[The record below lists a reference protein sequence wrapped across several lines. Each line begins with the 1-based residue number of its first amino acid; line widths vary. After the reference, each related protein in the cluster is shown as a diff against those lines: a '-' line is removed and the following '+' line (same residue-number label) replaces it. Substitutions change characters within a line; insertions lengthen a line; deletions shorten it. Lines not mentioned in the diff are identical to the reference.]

1 MQKDLKLFS
10 PVSTHCY
17 VLAGISNEHLVPTD
31 AGHLFEL
38 QRDMKRRVA
47 TGITLIEVLLVI
59 AIVGTMVALLLPGIQ
74 AARESARRTSCLN
87 NLKQIGIGIANHQ
100 SAKKVYPP
108 GAIWDRWVEPEAER
122 RRHGSMLVHL
132 LPYIEHQALYDAFDF
147 DQKEIDFEVFP
158 GTNTPIASQI
168 VEAYV
173 CPSDSHNG
181 IFDGPSN
188 DHNQYFV
195 GRAVHNYA
203 ASNGPTGVYDN
214 PNCSCK
220 TPYDKRYELAPI
232 DNGKNFAGPFTRLGV
247 STKPSQITDGLSK
260 TIFVGEVRVPCSV
273 HAQSGWAY
281 TNNGNG
287 YCTTLIRINYDSCSD
302 SAPNACNRPCT
313 WNTDVGFKSAHPG
326 GAQFLFGDGSVHF
339 LNEAIDYQLYQ
350 FLGAKADG
358 HSVSV
363 Q

>member
-1 MQKDLKLFS
+1 
-10 PVSTHCY
+10 
-17 VLAGISNEHLVPTD
+17 VLAGISDEHLGPTD

-38 QRDMKRRVA
+38 QRDMKRRA
-47 TGITLIEVLLVI
+47 AKGITLIEVLLVI

-100 SAKKVYPP
+100 SARKVYPP
-108 GAIWDRWVEPEAER
+108 GAIWERWVEPEAER

-147 DQKEIDFEVFP
+147 EQKEIDFEVFP

-181 IFDGPSN
+181 IFDGPGN

-232 DNGKNFAGPFTRLGV
+232 DNEKNFAGPFTRLGV

-287 YCTTLIRINYDSCSD
+287 YCTTLIAINYDSCSD

-350 FLGAKADG
+350 YLGAKADG
-358 HSVSV
+358 NSVSV